1 MVVIGPGIISDSREF
16 IMLLMYID
24 FPTYARLPLYPNGS
38 TVAGL
43 LAFALQMDHQV
54 VTLSLNCYEPG
65 LFADVGA
72 PSQPY
77 SRMLSLSPS
86 VALTLGGG

>member
-1 MVVIGPGIISDSREF
+1 
-16 IMLLMYID
+16 MLLMYID

-77 SRMLSLSPS
+77 SRM
-86 VALTLGGG
+86 